1 LDNKGNA
8 LILVEPFGDRA
19 MRLVTVIFFLFFASI
34 AQAQQPYDVLI
45 VNGKVFDGSGNPWH
59 YSDVGIRDGRVV
71 ALGKLAGQPAKRVV
85 DAQGL
90 MVSPGFIDIH
100 SHADDTGSPQG
111 TLRDDNAR
119 ARSAP
124 NLVTQGIT
132 TVVVNQ
138 DGRSQWPIS
147 NQKKLYEQKRIGPNA
162 ILMVGHGEVRRQV
175 LGNDFRRPAR
185 PDEVAKMKA
194 LVRQGLQDG
203 ASGLSAGLE
212 YVPGRWST
220 MEEVVALAQELV
232 PFNGVYISHER
243 SEGSD
248 PMWYW
253 PSQDPAGPPNL
264 LDAVRETIEIGERT
278 GATVVA
284 SHIKAKGAHYW
295 GSSAAAIQLIERARA
310 RGVQV
315 YADQYPYD
323 TSGSDGSTVLIPDWA
338 FNDGSAPAGRR
349 DYTTALKATL
359 ADPERA
365 AKMRGDIK
373 HEIQRRGSAQKVVV
387 FDHPKKEYVGKTL
400 AEIATM
406 MRKDPVEAAI
416 ALQLEGYPDR
426 RGGARVRGFSLAE
439 LDIEAYAAQPWV
451 ATTTDG
457 GIALPEDGPA
467 THARFYG
474 TFPRKI
480 RKYALDRGVI
490 SLEDAIRSST
500 SLPARIMGLED
511 RGTLRVGAAADIVVF
526 DVNRIRDK
534 ATFFEPHQYAEGID
548 FVLIN
553 GEFVV
558 DQGKPTGARPGKVL
572 TTGPVRPRPS
582 T

>member
-1 LDNKGNA
+1 
-8 LILVEPFGDRA
+8 
-19 MRLVTVIFFLFFASI
+19 MRLVTIVLCLCFASI
-34 AQAQQPYDVLI
+34 AQAQQPFDVLI
-45 VNGKVFDGSGNPWH
+45 VNGKVLDGSGNPWF

-71 ALGKLAGQPAKRVV
+71 AMGKLSGQAAKRTI
-85 DAQGL
+85 DAKGL

-100 SHADDTGSPQG
+100 SHADDTGSPRG
-111 TLRDDNAR
+111 TLRDDNAL

-132 TVVVNQ
+132 TVAVNQ
-138 DGRSQWPIS
+138 DGRSAWPIA
-147 NQKKLYEQKRIGPNA
+147 NQKKIYEEKRIGPNA

-175 LGNDFRRPAR
+175 MGSDFRRPAR
-185 PDEVAKMKA
+185 PDEITKMKA
-194 LVRQGLQDG
+194 LVKQALQEG

-212 YVPGRWST
+212 YVPGRYST
-220 MEEVVALAQELV
+220 TDEVVALAQELV
-232 PFNGVYISHER
+232 PFGGVYISHER

-253 PSQDPAGPPNL
+253 PSQDPAGPPSL

-295 GSSAAAIQLIERARA
+295 GSSGAAIQLIQSARD

-338 FNDGSAPAGRR
+338 LNSSPSTSGRPN
-349 DYTTALKATL
+349 YAAALRETL
-359 ADPERA
+359 ADAERA
-365 AKMRGDIK
+365 AKTRSDIR
-373 HEIQRRGSAQKVVV
+373 HEIQRRGSAQKVVI

-400 AEIATM
+400 AEIAGLM
-406 MRKDPVEAAI
+406 GKDPVEAAI

-457 GIALPEDGPA
+457 GIALPDDGPS

-480 RKYALDRGVI
+480 RKYALDRSVI
-490 SLEDAIRSST
+490 SLEHAIRSST

-511 RGTLRVGAAADIVVF
+511 RGTLRVGAAADVVVF

-534 ATFFEPHQYAEGID
+534 STFFEPHQYAEGID
-548 FVLIN
+548 YVLIN
-553 GEFVV
+553 GEFAV
-558 DQGKPTGARPGKVL
+558 DKGKPTGALPGKVL
-572 TTGPVRPRPS
+572 ITGPARAKS
-582 T
+582 TT